1 MLFALFLFFRGP
13 FIWSFASLDLVR
25 WVSEIMTDA
34 VAVGLVTVGVSVDK
48 KSNVLDLL
56 LMVLGSTGE
65 ELVKGCSFP
74 AERLLAPG
82 TTSVPL
88 C

>member
-1 MLFALFLFFRGP
+1 MVFGLFLFFRGP

-34 VAVGLVTVGVSVDK
+34 VAVGVVTVGISVDK
-48 KSNVLDLL
+48 KFNVLDF
-56 LMVLGSTGE
+56 LGSTGE
-65 ELVKGCSFP
+65 VLVKGCSFP
-74 AERLLAPG
+74 AERLLAPC
-82 TTSVPL
+82 TTSEPL

>member
-25 WVSEIMTDA
+25 WVSEIMTDT

-65 ELVKGCSFP
+65 KLVKGCSFP
-74 AERLLAPG
+74 AERLVAPC

>member
-1 MLFALFLFFRGP
+1 MVLALFLFFRGP

-25 WVSEIMTDA
+25 WVSDIMTDA

-48 KSNVLDLL
+48 KFNVLDLL

-65 ELVKGCSFP
+65 ELVKGCFFP
-74 AERLLAPG
+74 AERLLAPD

-88 C
+88 F